1 MKVSEQI
8 AIMKAYEDGKTIERL
23 YTCSNGNTM
32 WETIKEYREDYPFN
46 FQANNYRIKQ
56 EPEYRPFETTPE
68 AFKEAKK
75 HGFWI
80 KHKYTGNLRWI
91 TLIELNSKNGIYLG
105 CSLYSENALKNYV
118 WADDGSPCGIKID

>member
-1 MKVSEQI
+1 MKLNDQI
-8 AIMKAYEDGKTIERL
+8 AIITAYKYGKIIERRR
-23 YTCSNGNTM
+23 YGCQK
-32 WETIKEYREDYPFN
+32 WETIDYLEDYPFD
-46 FQANNYRIKQ
+46 FLDCEYRIKQ
-56 EPEYRPFETTPE
+56 KPEYRSFETIPE
-68 AFKEAKK
+68 AFNEAKK

-118 WADDGSPCGIKID
+118 WADDGSPCGIKIN

>member
-46 FQANNYRIKQ
+46 FQVNNYRIKQ
-56 EPEYRPFETTPE
+56 ETKYRPFESVDE
-68 AFKEAKK
+68 AFNEAKK
-75 HGFWI
+75 HEFWTKEVSTGFI
-80 KHKYTGNLRWI
+80 IDVNAFG
-91 TLIELNSKNGIYLG
+91 KNFDEVYINGYNTTNFLD
-105 CSLYSENALKNYV
+105 KFV
-118 WADDGSPCGIKID
+118 WADDNSPCGIKIE